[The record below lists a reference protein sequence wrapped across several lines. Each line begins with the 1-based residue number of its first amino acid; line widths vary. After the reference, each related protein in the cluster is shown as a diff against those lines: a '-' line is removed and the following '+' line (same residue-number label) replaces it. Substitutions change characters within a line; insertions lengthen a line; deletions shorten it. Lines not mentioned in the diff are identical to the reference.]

1 MKYTMKYFSDI
12 APVNAYKQLYVE
24 ELSTLFN
31 RHLGRAISEWVCTF
45 LNTVSQY
52 SYKILTRAHSFYIPV
67 YD

>member
-1 MKYTMKYFSDI
+1 MKYTIKYFYDM

-24 ELSTLFN
+24 ELPALFN
-31 RHLGRAISEWVCTF
+31 RHLGRAIRKWVCTF

-52 SYKILTRAHSFYIPV
+52 SYNIFTRAQSFYIPV